1 MKKLLYILASAVWV
15 AGGCDKGSDT
25 TPEGGYG
32 TIRIACQTDLSI
44 DAEAKTSPKA
54 TRTEIAAP
62 AGSEFAL
69 KITGT
74 DFNHS
79 WETVAAFE
87 AEENAFVEGPYK
99 IDITYGDPKAEGTDK
114 PYFAG
119 STDITVV
126 ARRVATAQITAHIV
140 KSQTLVRAT
149 EAFLKYYHD
158 AEFTVTTGSG
168 NEFTFRPDGNGDA
181 ERVWVKVGTKLTFKG
196 TARGQSQDGEK
207 EGPLYTFPAETL
219 DATVAATCHIFTL
232 DASNAGSATLNIV
245 LGEGE
250 GETRV
255 IPVELNEEAIKPS
268 L

>member
-1 MKKLLYILASAVWV
+1 MKRHLIYILASAAVAV
-15 AGGCDKGSDT
+15 TGCNETTETNAGGGQ
-25 TPEGGYG
+25 G
-32 TIRIACQTDLSI
+32 TIRIACKTDISI
-44 DAEAKTSPKA
+44 DAEAKASPKG
-54 TRTEIAAP
+54 TRAEITAP

-69 KITGT
+69 KITGA
-74 DFNHS
+74 DFDRS

-87 AEENAFVEGPYK
+87 AEENVFVEGPYT
-99 IDITYGDPKAEGTDK
+99 IAVDHGDPEAEGTDK
-114 PYFAG
+114 PCFSG
-119 STDITVV
+119 STDIDVV
-126 ARRVATAQITAHIV
+126 ARRVNTAQVTAYIA

-149 EAFLKYYHD
+149 EAFLKFYHD

-168 NEFTFRPDGNGDA
+168 NEFTFRPDGSGDS
-181 ERVWVKVGTKLTFKG
+181 ERIWVKVGTTLTLKG
-196 TARGQSQDGEK
+196 SARGQSQDGEK

-255 IPVELNEEAIKPS
+255 IPVELNEAAIPS
-268 L
+268 K